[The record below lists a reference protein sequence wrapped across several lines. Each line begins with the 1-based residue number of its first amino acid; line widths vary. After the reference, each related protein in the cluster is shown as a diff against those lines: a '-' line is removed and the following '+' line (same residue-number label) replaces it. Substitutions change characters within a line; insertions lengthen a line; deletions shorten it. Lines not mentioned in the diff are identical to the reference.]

1 MKIPEAL
8 HLAAR
13 AASSRKAEDMVLL
26 DLREVDAFTD
36 FFLLVSGSN
45 QKQLVAVA
53 DAVED
58 ALRDEGLRPKHLEGY
73 PRQEWILMD
82 YGSFVVHVFT
92 NRSRSFYD
100 LERLWGGAK
109 RIEVPA

>member
-73 PRQEWILMD
+73 PKQEWILMD

>member
-1 MKIPEAL
+1 MKIPEVL

-58 ALRDEGLRPKHLEGY
+58 ALRGEGLRPKHLEGY